1 MAQTITY
8 HKSGSTTEQKGVAQ
22 GPKALT
28 SSFKGIDPLS
38 RAGEQANKPG
48 SSIPTIFAR
57 MLFFRTAF
65 KNVDEKTI
73 GGVEG
78 TQPVYNQVVSQCFDL
93 LEMIFNHDRSLKFV
107 EWNQTEQVEKLRK
120 TGHEEIA
127 DALESHFNKYLKC
140 YGLTSLYLVLKQ
152 GATAEEWN
160 VIGGTSPFTIVFTS
174 ANWNSGRP
182 VTPLL
187 ARDPKFKEYIYS
199 LYAALQNNIDKK
211 SEEYA
216 AIEGFMDYI
225 AATSAIEPDKTLR
238 AVATNLSY
246 PTHKLQEDYPPIIL
260 DKDHKVA
267 MPAAAFRLATPVS
280 FKDADDLSLIHI

>member
-107 EWNQTEQVEKLRK
+107 EWNQTEQVEKLR
-120 TGHEEIA
+120 
-127 DALESHFNKYLKC
+127 D
-140 YGLTSLYLVLKQ
+140 
-152 GATAEEWN
+152 
-160 VIGGTSPFTIVFTS
+160 
-174 ANWNSGRP
+174 R
-182 VTPLL
+182 
-187 ARDPKFKEYIYS
+187 
-199 LYAALQNNIDKK
+199 K
-211 SEEYA
+211 S
-216 AIEGFMDYI
+216 
-225 AATSAIEPDKTLR
+225 
-238 AVATNLSY
+238 V
-246 PTHKLQEDYPPIIL
+246 
-260 DKDHKVA
+260 V
-267 MPAAAFRLATPVS
+267 
-280 FKDADDLSLIHI
+280 